1 MDWKMAMAKSMM
13 ILHMDVS
20 IKAVVGVC
28 RGQSVFILHIDL
40 SQKRQAERVNPAH
53 GRVKKGSG
61 RCV

>member
-1 MDWKMAMAKSMM
+1 VDWKMAMAKSMM

-40 SQKRQAERVNPAH
+40 SQKRQAERVSPAH
-53 GRVKKGSG
+53 GRVK
-61 RCV
+61 